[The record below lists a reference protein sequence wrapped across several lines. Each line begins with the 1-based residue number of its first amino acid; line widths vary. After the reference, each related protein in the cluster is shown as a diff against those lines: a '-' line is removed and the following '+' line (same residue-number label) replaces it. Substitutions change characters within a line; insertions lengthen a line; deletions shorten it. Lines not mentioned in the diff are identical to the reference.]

1 MKGNPTNIL
10 SDEDLDQVVGG
21 AFCLFK
27 AIEKIL
33 LADLNNLLKLLN
45 GGTGTGT
52 GTGTASGGTGGGGTT
67 VGGQTGGGVVV
78 SQPTAISRGVA
89 A

>member
-1 MKGNPTNIL
+1 MKGNSTNIL

-27 AIEKIL
+27 AIEQIL

-45 GGTGTGT
+45 G

-67 VGGQTGGGVVV
+67 VGGQTGGGGVVV
-78 SQPTAISRGVA
+78 SQPTAISRRVA